1 MAQQA
6 NAHLPPAEHCQVSQ
20 HVLRHTLLRD
30 VANEKVELSGHRS
43 DRSIWRDVRPE
54 AQSLAEAIDKGD
66 EPTTVHTRQ
75 PEGCGPCRSAVHL
88 GKRGALV

>member
-1 MAQQA
+1 MSSENQRQEPLDFP
-6 NAHLPPAEHCQVSQ
+6 HLVTQCVP
-20 HVLRHTLLRD
+20 LIRKLG
-30 VANEKVELSGHRS
+30 SGHRS

-66 EPTTVHTRQ
+66 EPTTAHTRQ